1 MSKITFLIATIGILA
16 IALNP
21 LKAQKFIDNKTI
33 DDTKNELKK
42 IGALTSSI
50 DGVNQ
55 VAFFWQKQD
64 GTPEAF
70 KKFCID
76 NCVKTPDELKANFNK
91 ISEYLEVLK
100 GTYNKVSLELKKNL
114 HLDNGEIMPIDMM
127 FGGYEPSSHFADD
140 LFNNKIAFSILL
152 NFPFHDLKE
161 KENNCNSYSR
171 LDWAYARMGELFT
184 SRVPAEINAEIGSL
198 WTEADTYISEYNIF
212 MGNLVDEKF
221 NTFFPKDMK
230 LLSHWNLRDEL
241 KSQYAN
247 SKNGLNNQK
256 MIYQVMKRIISQDI
270 PLEVINKNNVQWNP
284 FSNKVY
290 NNKKE
295 ISTNSEP
302 NTRYEWVL
310 KLFNALKNAD
320 DYSPFYNTYIKRK
333 FDEEMEIPQQD
344 AEKLFIDYVSSPI
357 IKQTGKLIE
366 KRLGRKLE
374 PFDIW
379 YNGFRAKS
387 SYTEE
392 DLNKITQKKYPT
404 PIAFK
409 NDIPNILEK
418 LGFEKEKALQIA
430 SKIDVDPA
438 RGSGHAWG
446 ADMKSENAH
455 LRTRIGKNGMDY
467 KGYNIAIHEL
477 GHNVEQTLT
486 LQDIDYW
493 MLKGVPNTAFT
504 EAWAFSFQKND
515 LMLLGLEEKNEE
527 KEYME
532 ILNNLWSTYE
542 IMGVSLVDMNVWKW
556 LYNNPKAT
564 KEQLKDQVIIIAK
577 DIWNKYYAP
586 VLGSKDETILAIYSH
601 MIDNP
606 LYLSAYPIGHLIEF
620 QMSQAMKGKNLGSE
634 MQRILS
640 EGRTTPQCWMQKAI
654 GGKISGEP
662 TLKAAEEALKKISK

>member
-532 ILNNLWSTYE
+532 ILNSLWSTYE

>member
-1 MSKITFLIATIGILA
+1 
-16 IALNP
+16 
-21 LKAQKFIDNKTI
+21 
-33 DDTKNELKK
+33 
-42 IGALTSSI
+42 
-50 DGVNQ
+50 
-55 VAFFWQKQD
+55 
-64 GTPEAF
+64 
-70 KKFCID
+70 
-76 NCVKTPDELKANFNK
+76 
-91 ISEYLEVLK
+91 
-100 GTYNKVSLELKKNL
+100 
-114 HLDNGEIMPIDMM
+114 
-127 FGGYEPSSHFADD
+127 
-140 LFNNKIAFSILL
+140 
-152 NFPFHDLKE
+152 
-161 KENNCNSYSR
+161 
-171 LDWAYARMGELFT
+171 MGELFT